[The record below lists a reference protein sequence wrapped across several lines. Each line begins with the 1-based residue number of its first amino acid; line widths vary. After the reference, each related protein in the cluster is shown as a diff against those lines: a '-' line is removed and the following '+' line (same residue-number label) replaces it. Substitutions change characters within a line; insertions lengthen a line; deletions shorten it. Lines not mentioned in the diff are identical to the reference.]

1 MGKFSDAFCA
11 LALQQFL
18 IQYEIL
24 LTYYKGVRGGG
35 GGGGQFDL
43 PNPHLIGPY
52 PKSSGI
58 IIRFWET
65 AQLPLSQHFALS
77 EK

>member
-24 LTYYKGVRGGG
+24 LTYYKGERGGG
-35 GGGGQFDL
+35 GGGW
-43 PNPHLIGPY
+43 GP
-52 PKSSGI
+52 I
-58 IIRFWET
+58 
-65 AQLPLSQHFALS
+65 
-77 EK
+77 

>member
-35 GGGGQFDL
+35 GGGAI
-43 PNPHLIGPY
+43 LIAQP
-52 PKSSGI
+52 SS
-58 IIRFWET
+58 
-65 AQLPLSQHFALS
+65 H
-77 EK
+77 

>member
-35 GGGGQFDL
+35 GEGNLTCPTLISLGLILRAEGSLYVSGKL
-43 PNPHLIGPY
+43 PNY
-52 PKSSGI
+52 P
-58 IIRFWET
+58 
-65 AQLPLSQHFALS
+65 
-77 EK
+77 